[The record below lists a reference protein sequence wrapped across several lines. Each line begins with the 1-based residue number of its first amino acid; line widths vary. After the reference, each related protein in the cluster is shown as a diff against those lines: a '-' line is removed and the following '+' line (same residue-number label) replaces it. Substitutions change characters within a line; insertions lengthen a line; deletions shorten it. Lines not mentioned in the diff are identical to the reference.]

1 MDYLENETVMVT
13 RLYASSFL
21 SSALPTSIFLVFN
34 TRPISLVG
42 DYDTTD
48 EVRDLRIWGKHHDHC
63 Q

>member
-1 MDYLENETVMVT
+1 MAFLENETVLVNL
-13 RLYASSFL
+13 LYAFPFF